1 MLEHPTIHCA
11 TFVSG
16 FEVSVLNKFSPIINM
31 EAKKKEKPLVKD
43 LNEHIVCPLCGG
55 YLIDATTLVECLHS
69 FCRGCIVRR
78 LSSGARACPV
88 CNVAASPPLLPD
100 TRLQR
105 LVYLAVP
112 GLFRSE
118 LERRRHFRL
127 VNPQCPALA
136 SPVGALDLTVEDLV
150 SLSLRELTDAE
161 DETKED
167 TRDSS
172 KNDEVSGISTRYL
185 KCPAAVT
192 VRHLVRLLML
202 KRGWE
207 EANASVNGVNNR
219 IEIMYQHPDDEN
231 MRPLDPSWTL
241 LDLACIFRWERE
253 APMRLFYRVLRK
265 EEMVKSS
272 TLKVPPSCKDDA
284 TKDGPAAIENMQRPP
299 TPPPSPKLSREPE
312 AEPRAAEPPR
322 VLETSIDARDKET
335 KTKKP
340 RCEVTPVMRAP
351 DPPTGGLA
359 ASNHHQSAESA
370 KSKDLTRLEHRK
382 RRKRRNKRVIAE
394 ITTTPREDL
403 LKLKVRLTPC
413 PPRITSGTATGGGA
427 GGVGAGNQT
436 KEKLLQ
442 MRAVRREKIK
452 AIGQQRSKASSM
464 AREEIGPKECAAI
477 ETEETIEDIID
488 SIPDEVVR
496 IAQNISN
503 QNEDVAADRM
513 TGTKEAEPSNNISEN
528 NGEPEKPKKDEEILR
543 RLGLVAINEA
553 GSNKTAKQRA
563 QSAADKTDSL
573 DREKL
578 EKQLRESKANRV
590 RSLLA
595 EKQMRDALKSI
606 MSKTKEERASSVVS
620 TPASAP
626 MSVSISSPK
635 KKEPPPLAPLRVAK
649 PSGFAATS
657 GVLMVSNTTSKYET
671 PLDLSSGGTTV
682 NDNVLDLS
690 ATLPGSGQPATFSSS
705 SSPSSSSSSSSS
717 SSPSSSMPS
726 LSSSLPS
733 SRPPGRPAISGASFF
748 RKSKE
753 LDQQRG
759 RGQQELNLRTLS
771 DVAVSRLSGCLTE
784 KNPVTEPLALASGNL
799 HATPSKVAL
808 RIPQLHQRIPGF
820 NMKIKPNLGVRHIP
834 NPQAVVASQYR
845 NQRASYFNAV
855 SQQPPL

>member
-1 MLEHPTIHCA
+1 MA
-11 TFVSG
+11 
-16 FEVSVLNKFSPIINM
+16 
-31 EAKKKEKPLVKD
+31 
-43 LNEHIVCPLCGG
+43 
-55 YLIDATTLVECLHS
+55 
-69 FCRGCIVRR
+69 
-78 LSSGARACPV
+78 
-88 CNVAASPPLLPD
+88 
-100 TRLQR
+100 
-105 LVYLAVP
+105 
-112 GLFRSE
+112 
-118 LERRRHFRL
+118 
-127 VNPQCPALA
+127 
-136 SPVGALDLTVEDLV
+136 
-150 SLSLRELTDAE
+150 
-161 DETKED
+161 
-167 TRDSS
+167 
-172 KNDEVSGISTRYL
+172 
-185 KCPAAVT
+185 
-192 VRHLVRLLML
+192 RLL
-202 KRGWE
+202 
-207 EANASVNGVNNR
+207 
-219 IEIMYQHPDDEN
+219 Q
-231 MRPLDPSWTL
+231 
-241 LDLACIFRWERE
+241 E
-253 APMRLFYRVLRK
+253 APMSLFYRVLRK
-265 EEMVKSS
+265 EEMVKGP
-272 TLKVPPSCKDDA
+272 TLKLPASCKDDA

-299 TPPPSPKLSREPE
+299 TPPPSPKLGREPE
-312 AEPRAAEPPR
+312 AEARAAPEPPR
-322 VLETSIDARDKET
+322 VVETNVDVRDKET

-413 PPRITSGTATGGGA
+413 PPRITSGTATGGGP
-427 GGVGAGNQT
+427 GSVGAGSQT

-452 AIGQQRSKASSM
+452 AIGQQRSKTSSL
-464 AREEIGPKECAAI
+464 AREEVAPKECAAI

-496 IAQNISN
+496 IAQNISS
-503 QNEDVAADRM
+503 QDEDVAANRM
-513 TGTKEAEPSNNISEN
+513 TGKKEAEPSNDTSDN

-553 GSNKTAKQRA
+553 GGNKTAKQRV
-563 QSAADKTDSL
+563 QSGTDKTDNL

-606 MSKTKEERASSVVS
+606 MSKTKEERSSSAIVASAS
-620 TPASAP
+620 TPI
-626 MSVSISSPK
+626 SVSLPAPK

-657 GVLMVSNTTSKYET
+657 GVLVVSNATSKYET

-682 NDNVLDLS
+682 NDNALDLS
-690 ATLPGSGQPATFSSS
+690 ATLPSDGQPATFSSS

-717 SSPSSSMPS
+717 SSLSSCSIPL

-733 SRPPGRPAISGASFF
+733 SRPPGRPAIGGGFL

-753 LDQQRG
+753 VDQQRG
-759 RGQQELNLRTLS
+759 RGQQESNLRTLS

-784 KNPVTEPLALASGNL
+784 KNPEPLALASANL
-799 HATPSKVAL
+799 HAAPSKVAL

>member
-1 MLEHPTIHCA
+1 
-11 TFVSG
+11 
-16 FEVSVLNKFSPIINM
+16 M
-31 EAKKKEKPLVKD
+31 EAKEREKPLVKD
-43 LNEHIVCPLCGG
+43 LNEHIVCPLCRG

-127 VNPQCPALA
+127 VNPQCPPLA
-136 SPVGALDLTVEDLV
+136 SPVGALDLTLEDLI
-150 SLSLRELTDAE
+150 SLSLRELRADAE
-161 DETKED
+161 SEIKDD
-167 TRDSS
+167 ACDSS
-172 KNDEVSGISTRYL
+172 QKDEVSGISTRYL

-231 MRPLDPSWTL
+231 MRPLDSSWTL

-253 APMRLFYRVLRK
+253 TPMRLFYRVLRK
-265 EEMVKSS
+265 EETVKSS
-272 TLKVPPSCKDDA
+272 TLKGPTSCKDDA
-284 TKDGPAAIENMQRPP
+284 TKDGPAVIEIMQRPP

-312 AEPRAAEPPR
+312 AEARAAPEPPR
-322 VLETSIDARDKET
+322 VLETNVDVRDKET

-351 DPPTGGLA
+351 DPPTSALA
-359 ASNHHQSAESA
+359 PSNHHQSTESA

-413 PPRITSGTATGGGA
+413 PPRITSGTATGGGP
-427 GGVGAGNQT
+427 GGVGTGSQT

-452 AIGQQRSKASSM
+452 AIGQQRSKTSSLT
-464 AREEIGPKECAAI
+464 REEVGPKECAAI

-503 QNEDVAADRM
+503 PNEDVAVDRM
-513 TGTKEAEPSNNISEN
+513 PGKKEPEPASKNTSDN

-553 GSNKTAKQRA
+553 GGNKTKQRI
-563 QSAADKTDSL
+563 QSGADKTDNL

-606 MSKTKEERASSVVS
+606 MSKTKEERSSSVVGASAS
-620 TPASAP
+620 TPI
-626 MSVSISSPK
+626 SVSLTAPK

-657 GVLMVSNTTSKYET
+657 GVMMVSNTTSKYET

-690 ATLPGSGQPATFSSS
+690 ATLPGGGQPATFSSS

-717 SSPSSSMPS
+717 SSPSSCSMPL

-733 SRPPGRPAISGASFF
+733 SRPPARPAIGGANSFL

-753 LDQQRG
+753 LDQQRS
-759 RGQQELNLRTLS
+759 RGPQESNLRTLS

-784 KNPVTEPLALASGNL
+784 KNPEALALASASL

>member
-1 MLEHPTIHCA
+1 MVH
-11 TFVSG
+11 
-16 FEVSVLNKFSPIINM
+16 
-31 EAKKKEKPLVKD
+31 
-43 LNEHIVCPLCGG
+43 
-55 YLIDATTLVECLHS
+55 
-69 FCRGCIVRR
+69 
-78 LSSGARACPV
+78 
-88 CNVAASPPLLPD
+88 LL
-100 TRLQR
+100 Q
-105 LVYLAVP
+105 
-112 GLFRSE
+112 
-118 LERRRHFRL
+118 
-127 VNPQCPALA
+127 
-136 SPVGALDLTVEDLV
+136 
-150 SLSLRELTDAE
+150 
-161 DETKED
+161 
-167 TRDSS
+167 
-172 KNDEVSGISTRYL
+172 
-185 KCPAAVT
+185 
-192 VRHLVRLLML
+192 
-202 KRGWE
+202 
-207 EANASVNGVNNR
+207 
-219 IEIMYQHPDDEN
+219 
-231 MRPLDPSWTL
+231 
-241 LDLACIFRWERE
+241 E
-253 APMRLFYRVLRK
+253 APMRLFYRVLGK
-265 EEMVKSS
+265 EEAVKSS
-272 TLKVPPSCKDDA
+272 TLQVPASCKDDA

-312 AEPRAAEPPR
+312 AEARVAPEPPR
-322 VLETSIDARDKET
+322 VLETNVDVRDKET

-351 DPPTGGLA
+351 DPPTSGLA
-359 ASNHHQSAESA
+359 ASNHHQSTESA

-413 PPRITSGTATGGGA
+413 PPRITSGTATGGGP
-427 GGVGAGNQT
+427 GSVGAGSQT

-452 AIGQQRSKASSM
+452 AIGQQRSKTSSL
-464 AREEIGPKECAAI
+464 AREEVGPKECAAI

-513 TGTKEAEPSNNISEN
+513 TGKKEAEPASNNTSDN

-553 GSNKTAKQRA
+553 SGNKTAKQRA
-563 QSAADKTDSL
+563 QSGADKTDNL

-606 MSKTKEERASSVVS
+606 MSKTKEERSSSMVGASAS
-620 TPASAP
+620 TPI
-626 MSVSISSPK
+626 SVSLTAPK

-649 PSGFAATS
+649 PSGFAATN
-657 GVLMVSNTTSKYET
+657 GVMMVSNTTSKYET

-682 NDNVLDLS
+682 NDNALDLS

-717 SSPSSSMPS
+717 SSPSSCSMLS

-733 SRPPGRPAISGASFF
+733 SRPPARSAIANSFL

-753 LDQQRG
+753 LDQQRS
-759 RGQQELNLRTLS
+759 RGPQESNLRTLS

-784 KNPVTEPLALASGNL
+784 KNPEPLALASANL

>member
-1 MLEHPTIHCA
+1 MLKPNPTGRRCRK
-11 TFVSG
+11 G
-16 FEVSVLNKFSPIINM
+16 FMN
-31 EAKKKEKPLVKD
+31 
-43 LNEHIVCPLCGG
+43 GG
-55 YLIDATTLVECLHS
+55 TM
-69 FCRGCIVRR
+69 
-78 LSSGARACPV
+78 
-88 CNVAASPPLLPD
+88 
-100 TRLQR
+100 TRLLQ
-105 LVYLAVP
+105 
-112 GLFRSE
+112 
-118 LERRRHFRL
+118 
-127 VNPQCPALA
+127 
-136 SPVGALDLTVEDLV
+136 
-150 SLSLRELTDAE
+150 
-161 DETKED
+161 
-167 TRDSS
+167 
-172 KNDEVSGISTRYL
+172 
-185 KCPAAVT
+185 
-192 VRHLVRLLML
+192 
-202 KRGWE
+202 
-207 EANASVNGVNNR
+207 
-219 IEIMYQHPDDEN
+219 
-231 MRPLDPSWTL
+231 
-241 LDLACIFRWERE
+241 E
-253 APMRLFYRVLRK
+253 APMSLFYRVLRK

-272 TLKVPPSCKDDA
+272 TLKLPASCKDDA

-312 AEPRAAEPPR
+312 AEARAAPEPPR
-322 VLETSIDARDKET
+322 VVETNVDVRDKEI

-359 ASNHHQSAESA
+359 ASNHHQSTESA

-413 PPRITSGTATGGGA
+413 PPRITSGTATGGGSGA
-427 GGVGAGNQT
+427 VGACSQT

-452 AIGQQRSKASSM
+452 AIGQQRSKTSSL
-464 AREEIGPKECAAI
+464 AREEVGPKECVAI

-513 TGTKEAEPSNNISEN
+513 TGKKEAEPASNTSD
-528 NGEPEKPKKDEEILR
+528 NGELEKPKKDEEILR

-553 GSNKTAKQRA
+553 GGNKTAKQRA
-563 QSAADKTDSL
+563 QSGTDKTDSL

-606 MSKTKEERASSVVS
+606 MSKTKEERSSSAVG
-620 TPASAP
+620 ASASTTI
-626 MSVSISSPK
+626 SVSLSAPK

-657 GVLMVSNTTSKYET
+657 GVLVMSNTTSKYET

-690 ATLPGSGQPATFSSS
+690 ATLPSGGQPATFSSS

-717 SSPSSSMPS
+717 LSSCSIPS
-726 LSSSLPS
+726 LSSSLSS
-733 SRPPGRPAISGASFF
+733 SRSPARPAIGGANNFF
-748 RKSKE
+748 RKSKD

-759 RGQQELNLRTLS
+759 RGQQESNLKTLS

-784 KNPVTEPLALASGNL
+784 KNPEPLALASTNL
-799 HATPSKVAL
+799 HTTSSKVAL